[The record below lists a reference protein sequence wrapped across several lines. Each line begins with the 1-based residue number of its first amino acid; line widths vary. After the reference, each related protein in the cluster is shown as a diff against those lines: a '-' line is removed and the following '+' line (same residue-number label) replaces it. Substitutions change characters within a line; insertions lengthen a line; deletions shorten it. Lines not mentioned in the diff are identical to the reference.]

1 MVLIDPSRIR
11 VAMHVVGVDG
21 HVVGVVKAVDAVA
34 SRVDR
39 PFRRDIYI
47 PHFAVPDVVGDYR
60 AARHPR
66 RPCGRHGLAHAL
78 RVGMG

>member
-47 PHFAVPDVVGDYR
+47 PHFAVPDVVGDTVR
-60 AARHPR
+60 
-66 RPCGRHGLAHAL
+66 LAIPAD
-78 RVGMG
+78 RVDDMG